1 MQCLKYISE
10 PALDIEEAFSKDESL
25 KETPVNKAKDVVDI
39 TPCTDIGQAELALP
53 WSIIKLGSEVK
64 DSSKMLN
71 MLTVEGECGITVKPV
86 ETVEM
91 YSKEDIYGRYTYALR
106 YVKNKST
113 VQLHKHFGLGVLF
126 KKVWQHSLVAFRLVA
141 INGY

>member
-1 MQCLKYISE
+1 M
-10 PALDIEEAFSKDESL
+10 
-25 KETPVNKAKDVVDI
+25 VDF
-39 TPCTDIGQAELALP
+39 TPCTDIGQTELALP

-91 YSKEDIYGRYTYALR
+91 YSKEDIYGMYMP
-106 YVKNKST
+106 
-113 VQLHKHFGLGVLF
+113 
-126 KKVWQHSLVAFRLVA
+126 
-141 INGY
+141 